1 MTESRLKEFVSL
13 LTEHQMALRCF
24 ILSMLPGC
32 PDAADILQ
40 DTNVVLWE
48 KMDSYKHGTPFR
60 AWAFTVA
67 RYKVL
72 QYRDREKRFGRVTLS
87 EELLDVIEEKRRD
100 VRPDFL
106 ESKLAALNHCLA
118 ALNVSERAII
128 WSRYTDR
135 GADANSGILGGSL
148 RVTLCRIRRKL
159 RDCVEKRMHWKGL
172 EA

>member
-1 MTESRLKEFVSL
+1 MSDSRQKEFVSL

-32 PDAADILQ
+32 ADAADILQ

-48 KMDSYKHGTPFR
+48 KMDTYEPGTNFR

-72 QYRDREKRFGRVTLS
+72 KYRDREKRDGRVTLS
-87 EELLDVIEEKRRD
+87 EEMLDVIEEKRREI
-100 VRPDFL
+100 RPEFL
-106 ESKLAALNHCLA
+106 ESKLAALTQCLA

-128 WSRYTDR
+128 RSRYGDR
-135 GADANSGILGGSL
+135 VAEADSEILGGSL

-159 RDCVEKRMHWKGL
+159 RDCIEKRIRLKGL